1 MTIFCL
7 LSFICVGIVNS
18 FTGISN
24 NLSGIQ
30 IDAAP
35 LLGNSGGPI
44 SNDLDKVV
52 GVAEQKLD
60 LKNALKNFGTKTC
73 IVSTPL
79 RATTS
84 RYLHRTQI
92 NIEVQAR

>member
-7 LSFICVGIVNS
+7 LALICVGIVNF

-24 NLSGIQ
+24 NLSDIQ

-35 LLGNSGGPI
+35 LLGNSSGPI

-52 GVAEQKLD
+52 GVAKQKLD
-60 LKNALKNFGTKTC
+60 LKNALKNFGTKTS
-73 IVSTPL
+73 IVKYPL
-79 RATTS
+79 ESNDVSLLSPNT
-84 RYLHRTQI
+84 
-92 NIEVQAR
+92 N